1 MVTVL
6 PMADVQDA
14 KGLFGRRRGAGSGLT
29 AEPGLYPLTPGL
41 EHHV

>member
-6 PMADVQDA
+6 TMAGVLDA
-14 KGLFGRRRGAGSGLT
+14 KGLFGRCGGAGSGLT

-41 EHHV
+41 EDHV